1 VLDDGETWFLGEDV
15 FCINF
20 FNTEYK
26 PQVGPPNNRS
36 SLPPGDNSDDQG
48 FISIG
53 TDCIEPEA
61 LELLGRNPVSY
72 MEGVYHFD
80 IDMTYV
86 SASNLQHSPAKDT
99 TNMSKLEIENLIAT
113 SLLMREHSLRKR
125 CRITQPKSPDSTPPS
140 INLPDSPPD
149 SPKTTS
155 GSTKSSRGSSG
166 MSLRDLLIPPSRERS
181 SRHRHHG
188 ASSVSSRSSGRSRA
202 SVIVDNGDGGRE
214 RSSGE
219 RRHRRREKEY

>member
-1 VLDDGETWFLGEDV
+1 MLDDGETWFLGEDV

-20 FNTEYK
+20 FNAKYK
-26 PQVGPPNNRS
+26 PQIGPANNRS
-36 SLPPGDNSDDQG
+36 SLPPGDDSDDQG

-53 TDCIEPEA
+53 TDCVEPEA
-61 LELLGRNPVSY
+61 LELLGRTPISY
-72 MEGVYHFD
+72 MDGVYQFD
-80 IDMTYV
+80 VDMTYV
-86 SASNLQHSPAKDT
+86 SAFDLQRNRTMGT
-99 TNMSKLEIENLIAT
+99 TNMTKLEIENLIAT

-125 CRITQPKSPDSTPPS
+125 YRITQPKPPEPSPPA
-140 INLPDSPPD
+140 INLPDSPPN

-155 GSTKSSRGSSG
+155 SSTKSSRGSG